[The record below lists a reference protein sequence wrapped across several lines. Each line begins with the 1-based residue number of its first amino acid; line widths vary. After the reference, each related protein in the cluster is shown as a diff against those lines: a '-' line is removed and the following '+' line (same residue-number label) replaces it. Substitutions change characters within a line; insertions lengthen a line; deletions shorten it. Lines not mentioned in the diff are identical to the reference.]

1 VDSNF
6 DSNSINLI
14 ETPTN
19 FKQTTL
25 EEWRN
30 RALTAELEVR
40 DLLKEQQ
47 RLQYLIEEL
56 TNELAV
62 QANNKQR

>member
-1 VDSNF
+1 MA
-6 DSNSINLI
+6 NSINSGS
-14 ETPTN
+14 PS
-19 FKQTTL
+19 KSMTL
-25 EEWRN
+25 EDWRD

-56 TNELAV
+56 TNELSRTGAR
-62 QANNKQR
+62 NKQQEKYGI